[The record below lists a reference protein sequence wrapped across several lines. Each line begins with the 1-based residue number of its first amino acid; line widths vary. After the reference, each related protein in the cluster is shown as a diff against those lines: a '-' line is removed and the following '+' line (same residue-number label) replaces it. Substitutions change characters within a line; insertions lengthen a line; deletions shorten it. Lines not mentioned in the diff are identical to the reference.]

1 MSKEIEEIQEFL
13 KADGIEVATESKPSQ
28 ETSENPIEAM
38 ALTYGWRPEGKK
50 SAEDYIKYALDNFPE
65 RGEALSKQAKAIE
78 NKDNEL
84 DKMKSVLDELS
95 SHMKKQKD
103 IAYQQALA
111 DIQSQRKQAIALGDA
126 DLVDHLDRAKA
137 NLQQDPNRLKPV
149 EDFRQRHGTW
159 LNDTS
164 FEAIEMQEWV
174 LERDDYL
181 AKKGLPPAE
190 HMELLERHLQAKF
203 PNYFNR
209 GGHVSAVDSM
219 QNSNVA
225 GSGGRKKNFTLNDL
239 TKEQQEVAQYL
250 DKSGHLKMADYI
262 KQLVEN
268 GDLK

>member
-1 MSKEIEEIQEFL
+1 MSNEIKEIQDFL
-13 KADGIEVATESKPSQ
+13 KADGIEIASESKPSQ
-28 ETSENPIEAM
+28 ETSGNPIEQM
-38 ALTYGWRPEGKK
+38 ALTYGWKPEGKK
-50 SAEDYIKYALDNFPE
+50 SAEEYIKYALDNFPE

-103 IAYQQALA
+103 VAYQQALA
-111 DIQSQRKQAIALGDA
+111 DIQSQRKQAIALGDEN
-126 DLVDHLDRAKA
+126 LVNHLDQAKA

-149 EDFRQRHGTW
+149 EEFRQRHGDW

-181 AKKGLPPAE
+181 AKKGLPPDQ
-190 HMELLERHLQAKF
+190 HMDLLEKHLYAKF
-203 PNYFNR
+203 PSYFNKD
-209 GGHVSAVDSM
+209 GHTNAVDSM

-239 TKEQQEVAQYL
+239 TNEQRDVAQYL
-250 DKSGHLKMADYI
+250 EKSGHLKIADYI
-262 KQLVEN
+262 KQLVDN